1 MGKLPN
7 LVNLVD
13 ILIIS
18 QLLMVNI
25 QLMFLIIIKG

>member
-1 MGKLPN
+1 MGKLPSLAN
-7 LVNLVD
+7 LMD

-25 QLMFLIIIKG
+25 QLPFPTTY